1 MRSSDADIVFAQR
14 PRARRLQSRNETQER
29 GFAAA
34 GRPEQRDKLA
44 RLYAEIDV
52 LQHRQSD
59 AVDIKGV
66 VDILDVEPG
75 ADGRIGNRLSRCM
88 RYHLTAP
95 FCQTS
100 KRSRVQN
107 NSVTAPEH
115 SSDIT
120 INAAYMLA

>member
-34 GRPEQRDKLA
+34 RGPEQRDELA

-59 AVDIKGV
+59 AVDIEGV

-120 INAAYMLA
+120 I